1 MLDWCLLLCRTHVL
15 LSLCAVMSR
24 RDTVGSGV
32 GFGTTKSQGVDKELA
47 ELARRK
53 LTFIEVPTRVASEV
67 ALCSPSSLAHFVCCR
82 CRACVRVHS
91 PCVTGQVPSLTKA
104 DSTVVVTTLLQ
115 RTSVEGGESG
125 TQWWA
130 HVGLSSLSLS
140 CTSVLVSV
148 SPPLHP
154 PVL

>member
-67 ALCSPSSLAHFVCCR
+67 ALCSLFAGTFSL
-82 CRACVRVHS
+82 
-91 PCVTGQVPSLTKA
+91 
-104 DSTVVVTTLLQ
+104 
-115 RTSVEGGESG
+115 
-125 TQWWA
+125 
-130 HVGLSSLSLS
+130 LSLS
-140 CTSVLVSV
+140 SMSA
-148 SPPLHP
+148 SPLPMRDWP
-154 PVL
+154 GPEPDEG

>member
-53 LTFIEVPTRVASEV
+53 LTFIEVPTRVASRV
-67 ALCSPSSLAHFVCCR
+67 ALCFLFTGTFSVLSLPCM
-82 CRACVRVHS
+82 RACSLPMRVL
-91 PCVTGQVPSLTKA
+91 PGPEL
-104 DSTVVVTTLLQ
+104 D
-115 RTSVEGGESG
+115 EG
-125 TQWWA
+125 
-130 HVGLSSLSLS
+130 
-140 CTSVLVSV
+140 
-148 SPPLHP
+148 
-154 PVL
+154 